1 MKPACAFA
9 REALHDLSDD
19 IATKV
24 VVVYYNDSRESLI
37 KAIAD

>member
-9 REALHDLSDD
+9 REALHDRADD
-19 IATKV
+19 IATMV